1 MSCFC
6 TLESIPTCF
15 AEAKMQEMSGIF
27 QRSMPN
33 LFRLTS
39 RTKLSSQPN
48 VISTTEESAHR
59 EKTRVENLQTGTPTE
74 DIGIQK
80 CLAHRKHQAEELA
93 GRAIVSSG
101 GQRSVRQEMDSFD
114 AVEPVHTLAIEQGG
128 LSMLELEEAMKA
140 DNLEQVCLCRWVCLL
155 WWEIL

>member
-1 MSCFC
+1 MSCF
-6 TLESIPTCF
+6 LYLGVSIPTCF
-15 AEAKMQEMSGIF
+15 AEAMQEMSGIF

-39 RTKLSSQPN
+39 HTKLSSQPN

-101 GQRSVRQEMDSFD
+101 GQRSDRQEMDSFD

-140 DNLEQVCLCRWVCLL
+140 DNLEQVCLC
-155 WWEIL
+155 